1 MIHIVLIGLG
11 AGIAAALLFVSVAS
25 GSMLSVLLFC
35 LSPLPILIA
44 ALGWSHW
51 AGLIAAFSAAGGL
64 AAVLGSVG
72 LLVFLIGVGLP
83 AWWLGY
89 LALLARPSQSP
100 DGRDW
105 YPAGRL
111 ILWAAVLGF
120 LVVVAGVPALGLDK
134 QTFQTSLAAAFD
146 SVIRQQL
153 AAETSDAARDAEIR
167 RVVDVLVVIAPGAA
181 ASCAALVYTCNLW
194 LAGRIVSVSGRL
206 ARPWPDLSQVTFPP
220 ITPGL
225 LVAAIA
231 GSLLPDLIGILSG
244 VLAAS
249 LFLAYTLLGLAVL
262 HAITR
267 SVGGRAFVLAGTYS
281 ALVILGWPALF
292 MSFLG
297 LADALFDL
305 RGRVAGR
312 HGPPSAPS

>member
-1 MIHIVLIGLG
+1 MVHIVLIGLG

-64 AAVLGSVG
+64 AFVLGSVG
-72 LLVFLIGVGLP
+72 LAVFLVGVGLP

-89 LALLARPSQSP
+89 LALLARPSPNP

-111 ILWAAVLGF
+111 ILWAALIGF
-120 LVVVAGVPALGLDK
+120 LIVLAGVSTLGLDK
-134 QTFQTSLAAAFD
+134 RSFQSALATVFETAL
-146 SVIRQQL
+146 RQQL
-153 AAETSDAARDAEIR
+153 PSETSDADIHRAA
-167 RVVDVLVVIAPGAA
+167 DVLVVTAPAA
-181 ASCAALVYTCNLW
+181 AAGFATLVYSFNLW
-194 LAGRIVSVSGRL
+194 LAGRIVAVSGRL
-206 ARPWPDLSQVTFPP
+206 SRPWPDLSQLAFPP
-220 ITPGL
+220 VTPGFL
-225 LVAAIA
+225 AGAIA
-231 GSLLPDLIGILSG
+231 GSLLPDLLGIMSG
-244 VLAAS
+244 ALAAS
-249 LFLAYTLLGLAVL
+249 LLLAYSLLGLAVL

-267 SVGGRAFVLAGTYS
+267 SIGGRAFVLAGTYS
-281 ALVILGWPALF
+281 AVIILGWPALF

-305 RGRVAGR
+305 RGRVGGR
-312 HGPPSAPS
+312 RAPPSAPS

>member
-1 MIHIVLIGLG
+1 MTHIVLIGLG

-25 GSMLSVLLFC
+25 GSMLSILLFW
-35 LSPLPILIA
+35 LAPLPILIA

-51 AGLIAAFSAAGGL
+51 AGLVAAFSAAGGL
-64 AAVLGSVG
+64 AFLLGSVG
-72 LLVFLIGVGLP
+72 LLVFLVGIGIP

-89 LALLARPSQSP
+89 LALLARPSQGP
-100 DGRDW
+100 EGHEW

-111 ILWAAVLGF
+111 ILWAALIGFMVVL
-120 LVVVAGVPALGLDK
+120 AGVPSLGLDK
-134 QTFQTSLAAAFD
+134 QSFQSALAAVFESA
-146 SVIRQQL
+146 IRLQL
-153 AAETSDAARDAEIR
+153 PPDTVDASDTEIG
-167 RVVDVLVVIAPGAA
+167 RVVDVLVVIAPPAA
-181 ASCAALVYTCNLW
+181 AAFATVLFSFNLW
-194 LAGRIVSVSGRL
+194 LAARIVRVSGRL
-206 ARPWPDLSQVTFPP
+206 KRPWPDLSQLRLPP
-220 ITPGL
+220 ASPGL
-225 LVAAIA
+225 LAGAVA
-231 GSLLPDLIGILSG
+231 GSLLPDLLGVLSG

-249 LFLAYTLLGLAVL
+249 LLMAYSLLGLAVL

-281 ALVILGWPALF
+281 ALIILGWPALL

-312 HGPPSAPS
+312 HGPPTSPT